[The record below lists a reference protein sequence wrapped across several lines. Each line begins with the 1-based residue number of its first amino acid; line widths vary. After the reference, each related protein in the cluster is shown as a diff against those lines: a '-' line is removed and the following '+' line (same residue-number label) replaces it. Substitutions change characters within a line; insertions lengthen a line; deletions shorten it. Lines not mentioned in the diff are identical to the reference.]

1 MQKNI
6 LVRSI
11 AALSGIV
18 MLASVAACGDNT
30 AATTDNSSSSDS
42 TSKSTPISGN
52 FSGAGASSQQA
63 AVEAWIAGFQGTN
76 PEAKIAYNPSGS
88 GAGVQ
93 TFLTGATAWAGSDKA
108 LADDEV
114 EQSKSVCPEGT
125 AFDVPVY
132 ISPIAV
138 VFNLKGVSDAGK
150 HINMDAAT
158 IAKIFDGKITK
169 WNDPAIADQNKDLKL
184 PDTAIT
190 VVHRSDKSGT
200 TQNFVSYFKDVTPDN
215 WTYDLSENWPNEV
228 GQGAKGTSGVI
239 STVKQADGTIGYAD
253 FSQVGDLGTVAVKVG
268 DKYNEI
274 SAEAGSK
281 VIGDSKQDDTVKGD
295 NRIVIKINHATEAE
309 GAYPIVLVS
318 YDIVCPAYK
327 DTKQAEFAKAWLTY
341 VTSDEGQKAAQDAA
355 GTAPLPSSLK
365 SEITKSI
372 EAIKTK

>member
-1 MQKNI
+1 MAKARVYFTREITPQAMDRLYDALGI
-6 LVRSI
+6 R
-11 AALSGIV
+11 LSGK
-18 MLASVAACGDNT
+18 T
-30 AATTDNSSSSDS
+30 AV
-42 TSKSTPISGN
+42 K
-52 FSGAGASSQQA
+52 
-63 AVEAWIAGFQGTN
+63 
-76 PEAKIAYNPSGS
+76 
-88 GAGVQ
+88 
-93 TFLTGATAWAGSDKA
+93 
-108 LADDEV
+108 
-114 EQSKSVCPEGT
+114 
-125 AFDVPVY
+125 
-132 ISPIAV
+132 
-138 VFNLKGVSDAGK
+138 
-150 HINMDAAT
+150 
-158 IAKIFDGKITK
+158 
-169 WNDPAIADQNKDLKL
+169 
-184 PDTAIT
+184 
-190 VVHRSDKSGT
+190 
-200 TQNFVSYFKDVTPDN
+200 
-215 WTYDLSENWPNEV
+215 
-228 GQGAKGTSGVI
+228 I
-239 STVKQADGTIGYAD
+239 STGEPGGHNFLQPALIGPLTERLHGTIGYAD